1 VIHEVNSVFEL
12 QWEWANSG
20 PKPDTNCETQKHM
33 NKLEVVAFCKEKYFL
48 AKSGALDKVETT
60 SAVQLRAPV

>member
-1 VIHEVNSVFEL
+1 MIHEVNSVFEL

-48 AKSGALDKVETT
+48 AKSGALDKV
-60 SAVQLRAPV
+60 